1 MIAYKVDTVV
11 TCAEPVEVSHSMAV
25 DENTETLSLTG
36 GLLTKGLGCGIQ
48 DLSGMTIYSRH
59 CMKRGYVYILSNGNR

>member
-36 GLLTKGLGCGIQ
+36 GLLTKGLGYEIS
-48 DLSGMTIYSRH
+48 DRVRNDHLFEALYE
-59 CMKRGYVYILSNGNR
+59 KRLCLYTLKW